1 MVESLPP
8 KRFQVI
14 PVRFLLPNLVTLL
27 ALCSGVTSIKLA
39 IENRYDLA
47 VGAIIVAII
56 LDAVDGRLARMLKGS
71 SRFGAELD
79 SLADFVNF
87 GVAPALLLYFWSLHE
102 LGNLGWIAAL
112 SLAVCGALRL
122 ARFNVA
128 VDDPDK
134 PAFTK
139 NFFTGAPAPAGA
151 GIAMLPMYL
160 GFLGVL
166 SDAAA
171 AAPFI
176 APYVFGVAILMVSHV
191 PTWSGKNMGGR
202 VSREHALMILSF
214 TVFFIAM
221 LAAFTWHVLALCAV
235 AYLAMLPFGIR
246 SYRRQAAAWKGSN
259 GAEP

>member
-1 MVESLPP
+1 
-8 KRFQVI
+8 
-14 PVRFLLPNLVTLL
+14 
-27 ALCSGVTSIKLA
+27 
-39 IENRYDLA
+39 
-47 VGAIIVAII
+47 
-56 LDAVDGRLARMLKGS
+56 
-71 SRFGAELD
+71 
-79 SLADFVNF
+79 
-87 GVAPALLLYFWSLHE
+87 
-102 LGNLGWIAAL
+102 
-112 SLAVCGALRL
+112 L

-160 GFLGVL
+160 GFLGIL
-166 SDAAA
+166 NDGAA

-191 PTWSGKNMGGR
+191 PTWSGKNMGLR
-202 VSREHALMILSF
+202 VSRDHALLILSL

-235 AYLAMLPFGIR
+235 AYLVMLPFGLR
-246 SYRRQAAAWKGSN
+246 SYRRQAAAWKAAN
-259 GAEP
+259 GAA